1 MKVTVN
7 LSEVKVLPKN
17 QTNILMELTKQNIAA
32 VLKNAAKDF
41 GANEDDVIV
50 DFVKN
55 SYFRCEICG
64 LYDTEEQVNA
74 VSNAFDNI
82 SPEVIVTLPQKPKD
96 RYEISSSQENSLVI
110 FDTQKDEYI
119 TFKEKEDIEKILNF
133 IDNNQQNVHALFQMI
148 RKSE

>member
-7 LSEVKVLPKN
+7 LSEVLPKN
-17 QTNILMELTKQNIAA
+17 QTNILMELTKNNISAL
-32 VLKNAAKDF
+32 LKNAAKDY
-41 GANEDDVIV
+41 GAQEEDVVV

-55 SYFRCEICG
+55 AYFRCEIIG

-74 VSNAFDNI
+74 VSNAFNNI
-82 SPEVIVTLPQKPKD
+82 NSEEIIVTLPQTKD
-96 RYEISSSQENSLVI
+96 RYDISSQENSLVI

-119 TFKEKEDIEKILNF
+119 TFKEKEDIQKIVDF

-148 RKSE
+148 RKFE